1 MFPWAMPVGIA
12 KRKKMEF
19 AETIRKQEHNENLII
34 VDGLNIAFRWRYKR
48 VPYYTNDY
56 VRTVESLAKSY
67 NCGNMIIL
75 ADGGST
81 YRKNIYPEYK
91 GNRKDKY
98 DTQTE
103 TEKKEFEQF
112 LGEFA
117 NAFKKL
123 KSKGYMV
130 LKNKGLEAD
139 DLAAW
144 IVGKKEEFGIGDIW
158 LISSD
163 KDWDLL
169 IQDGVS
175 RFSTVTR
182 KEITID
188 NWDEHYDVEP
198 DKYLT
203 LKCLAGDTGDNV
215 PGIAGIGPKRAV
227 SLINDYGDLYD
238 IYNSCPIDSKYKYIQ
253 SLNENADRLL
263 LNAEL
268 MDLESYA
275 EQAIIESGMNLED
288 LSSDIK
294 GYLNGSN
301 N

>member
-1 MFPWAMPVGIA
+1 MAITFSSLGNQVQNG
-12 KRKKMEF
+12 
-19 AETIRKQEHNENLII
+19 NLLI
-34 VDGLNIAFRWRYKR
+34 VDGLNVAFRWKHSKQLEFKH
-48 VPYYTNDY
+48 DY

-67 NCGNMIIL
+67 DCGNIVVL

-81 YRKNIYPEYK
+81 YRKRLAADYK
-91 GNRKDKY
+91 GNRTEKY
-98 DTQTE
+98 AQQTE
-103 TEKKEFEQF
+103 QEKAEFAQF
-112 LGEFA
+112 MGEFS
-117 NAFKKL
+117 NAFTQL
-123 KSKGYMV
+123 KSRGHLTIKQ
-130 LKNKGLEAD
+130 KGLEAD

-144 IVGKKEEFGIGDIW
+144 IVGKKEEFGIGEIW

-169 IQDGVS
+169 IQKDVS

-182 KEITID
+182 KEITLD
-188 NWDEHYDVEP
+188 NWEDHYDVEP

-227 SLINDYGDLYD
+227 SLIEQYGDLFD
-238 IYNSCPIDSKYKYIQ
+238 VYNACPIDSKYKFIQ

-268 MDLESYA
+268 MDLESYS
-275 EQAIIESGMNLED
+275 EQALIEADMNLED
-288 LSSDIK
+288 LSSQIQE
-294 GYLNGSN
+294 YLNEN
-301 N
+301 TD

>member
-1 MFPWAMPVGIA
+1 
-12 KRKKMEF
+12 MEF
-19 AETIRKQEHNENLII
+19 AETLKKQERNENLII

-144 IVGKKEEFGIGDIW
+144 IVGKKEEFNIGDIW

-169 IQDGVS
+169 IRDGVS

-188 NWDEHYDVEP
+188 NWEEHYDVEP

-203 LKCLAGDTGDNV
+203 LKCLAGDTGDNI

-238 IYNSCPIDSKYKYIQ
+238 IYNSCPIDSKYKFIQ

-268 MDLESYA
+268 MDLESYS
-275 EQAIIESGMNLED
+275 EQAIIESGMNIED